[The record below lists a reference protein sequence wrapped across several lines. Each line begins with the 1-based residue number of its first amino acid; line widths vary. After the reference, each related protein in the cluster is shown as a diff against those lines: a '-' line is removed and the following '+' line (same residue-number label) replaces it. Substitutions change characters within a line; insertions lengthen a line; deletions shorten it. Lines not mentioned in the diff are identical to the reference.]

1 MFPWPGHERIVAG
14 IDFLKAINKGEN
26 PRVGRNV
33 IVIGCGNAGMD
44 AAARGLCDGRG
55 KRDLH
60 RRAETGGLCP

>member
-1 MFPWPGHERIVAG
+1 MAG
-14 IDFLKAINKGEN
+14 IDSFKAINKGEN

-44 AAARGLCDGRG
+44 AAAGAYAMGAES
-55 KRDLH
+55 DLH